1 MQSLKESVVLI
12 TGAGRGLGAATARV
26 LAEAGATVIAAD
38 IDGPAVEALAADLQ
52 EQGGVAEARLVD
64 LCDETMAE
72 GVIQGVAQ
80 AYGRI
85 DALVNNAGVD
95 VTVSVEELTV
105 AQWDRIMGVNL
116 RAPFV
121 LSRAAFPFMRQAG
134 GGHIVN
140 ICSTASKRSWANASA
155 YNASKWGLLGFSH
168 ALHVEGREA
177 NIKVTALVVGG
188 MRTPFL
194 LDRFPDIDLN
204 VLQDPHNVAEAVRIV
219 LTQPEGTVIPEM
231 MVLPVREGS
240 WP

>member
-1 MQSLKESVVLI
+1 MQSLKENVVLI

-26 LAEAGATVIAAD
+26 LGEAGATVIAAD
-38 IDGPAVEALAADLQ
+38 IDGPAVEALAAEIQ

-64 LCDETMAE
+64 ICDENMAE
-72 GVIQGVAQ
+72 GVVQGVVEAH
-80 AYGRI
+80 GRI
-85 DALVNNAGVD
+85 DALVNNAGID

-105 AQWDRIMGVNL
+105 AQWDRILGVNL

-121 LSRAAFPFMRQAG
+121 LSRAAFPLMRQAG
-134 GGHIVN
+134 GGHIIN

-204 VLQDPHNVAEAVRIV
+204 VLQDPHSVAEAVRFV
-219 LTQPEGTVIPEM
+219 LIQPEGTVIPEM

>member
-1 MQSLKESVVLI
+1 VPSLKENVVLI

-26 LAEAGATVIAAD
+26 LGEAGATVIAAD
-38 IDGPAVEALAADLQ
+38 IDGPAVEALAAEIQ

-64 LCDETMAE
+64 ICDENMAE
-72 GVIQGVAQ
+72 GVVQGVVEAL
-80 AYGRI
+80 GRI
-85 DALVNNAGVD
+85 DALVNNAGID

-105 AQWDRIMGVNL
+105 AQWDRIVGVNL

-121 LSRAAFPFMRQAG
+121 LSRAAFPLMRRAG

-140 ICSTASKRSWANASA
+140 VCSTASKRSWANASA
-155 YNASKWGLLGFSH
+155 YNATKWGLLGFSH

-204 VLQDPHNVAEAVRIV
+204 VLQDPHNVAEAVRFV

>member
-1 MQSLKESVVLI
+1 VPSLKENVVLI

-26 LAEAGATVIAAD
+26 LGEAGATVIAAD
-38 IDGPAVEALAADLQ
+38 IDGPAVEALAAEIQ
-52 EQGGVAEARLVD
+52 EQGGVAEGRLVD
-64 LCDETMAE
+64 ICDENMAE
-72 GVIQGVAQ
+72 GVVQGVVEAH
-80 AYGRI
+80 GRI
-85 DALVNNAGVD
+85 DALVNNAGID

-105 AQWDRIMGVNL
+105 AQWDRIVGVNL

-121 LSRAAFPFMRQAG
+121 LSRAAFPLMRRAG

-140 ICSTASKRSWANASA
+140 VCSTASKRSWANASA
-155 YNASKWGLLGFSH
+155 YNATKWGLLGFSH

-204 VLQDPHNVAEAVRIV
+204 VLQDPHNVAEAVRFV

>member
-1 MQSLKESVVLI
+1 VESLKESVILI

-26 LAEAGATVIAAD
+26 LGQAGATVIAAD
-38 IDGPAVEALAADLQ
+38 IDGPAVEELAADLQ
-52 EQGGVAEARLVD
+52 EQGGVAEARVLDV
-64 LCDETMAE
+64 CDEAM
-72 GVIQGVAQ
+72 GQGAVQ
-80 AYGRI
+80 DVVESYGRI
-85 DALVNNAGVD
+85 DALINNAGID

-105 AQWDRIMGVNL
+105 AQWDRILGVNL

-194 LDRFPDIDLN
+194 LDRFPDIDVS
-204 VLQDPHNVAEAVRIV
+204 VLQDPHNVAEAVRFV
-219 LTQPEGTVIPEM
+219 LTQPDGTVIPEL

>member
-1 MQSLKESVVLI
+1 MTSLKENVVLI

-26 LAEAGATVIAAD
+26 LGEAGATVIAAD
-38 IDGPAVEALAADLQ
+38 IDGPAVEALAAEIQ

-64 LCDETMAE
+64 ICDENMAE
-72 GVIQGVAQ
+72 GVVQGVVEAH
-80 AYGRI
+80 GRI
-85 DALVNNAGVD
+85 DALVNNAGID

-105 AQWDRIMGVNL
+105 AQWDRIVGVNL

-121 LSRAAFPFMRQAG
+121 LSRAAFPLMRRAG

-140 ICSTASKRSWANASA
+140 VCSTASKRSWANASA
-155 YNASKWGLLGFSH
+155 YNATKWGLLGFSH

-204 VLQDPHNVAEAVRIV
+204 VLQDPHNVAEAVRFV

>member
-1 MQSLKESVVLI
+1 VPSLKENVVLI

-26 LAEAGATVIAAD
+26 LGEAGATVIAAD
-38 IDGPAVEALAADLQ
+38 IDGPAVEALAAEIQ

-64 LCDETMAE
+64 ICDENMAE
-72 GVIQGVAQ
+72 GVVQGVVEAH
-80 AYGRI
+80 GRI
-85 DALVNNAGVD
+85 DALVNNAGID

-105 AQWDRIMGVNL
+105 AQWDRIVGVNL

-121 LSRAAFPFMRQAG
+121 LSRAAFPLMRRAG

-140 ICSTASKRSWANASA
+140 VCSTASKRSWANASA
-155 YNASKWGLLGFSH
+155 YNATKWGLLGFSH

-204 VLQDPHNVAEAVRIV
+204 VLQDPHNVAEAVRFV

>member
-1 MQSLKESVVLI
+1 MPSLKENVVLI

-26 LAEAGATVIAAD
+26 LGEAGATVIAAD
-38 IDGPAVEALAADLQ
+38 IDGPAVEALAAEIQ

-64 LCDETMAE
+64 ICDENMAE
-72 GVIQGVAQ
+72 GVVQGVVEAH
-80 AYGRI
+80 GRI
-85 DALVNNAGVD
+85 DALVNNAGID

-105 AQWDRIMGVNL
+105 AQWDRIVGVNL

-121 LSRAAFPFMRQAG
+121 LSRAAFPLMRRAG

-140 ICSTASKRSWANASA
+140 VCSTASKRSWANASA
-155 YNASKWGLLGFSH
+155 YNATKWGLLGFSH

-204 VLQDPHNVAEAVRIV
+204 VLQDPHNVAEAVRFV

>member
-1 MQSLKESVVLI
+1 MEALKEKVVMI

-26 LAEAGATVIAAD
+26 LGQAGATVIAAD
-38 IDGPAVEALAADLQ
+38 IDGPSVESLAAELK
-52 EQGGVAEARLVD
+52 EQGGVAEARLLDV
-64 LCDETMAE
+64 CDEGMAE
-72 GVIQGVAQ
+72 AAVHAVADT
-80 AYGRI
+80 YGRI
-85 DALVNNAGVD
+85 DALVNNAGID

-121 LSRAAFPFMRQAG
+121 LSRAAFPFMRAAG

-140 ICSTASKRSWANASA
+140 ICSTAAKRSWANASA

-168 ALHVEGREA
+168 ALHVEGRLA
-177 NIKVTALVVGG
+177 SIKVTALVVGG

-204 VLQDPHNVAEAVRIV
+204 VLQEPNSVAEVIKFV
-219 LTQPEGTVIPEM
+219 LTQPDGTVIPEV
-231 MVLPVREGS
+231 MVLPMREGS

>member
-1 MQSLKESVVLI
+1 VQSLKETVVLI

-26 LAEAGATVIAAD
+26 LGEAGATVIAAD
-38 IDGPAVEALAADLQ
+38 IDGPAVEALAAEIQ

-64 LCDETMAE
+64 ICDENMAE
-72 GVIQGVAQ
+72 GVVQGVVEAH
-80 AYGRI
+80 GRI
-85 DALVNNAGVD
+85 DALVNNAGID

-105 AQWDRIMGVNL
+105 AQWDRIVGVNL

-121 LSRAAFPFMRQAG
+121 LSRAAFPLMRRAG

-140 ICSTASKRSWANASA
+140 VCSTASKRSWANASA
-155 YNASKWGLLGFSH
+155 YNATKWGLLGFSH

-204 VLQDPHNVAEAVRIV
+204 VLQDPHNVAEAVRFV